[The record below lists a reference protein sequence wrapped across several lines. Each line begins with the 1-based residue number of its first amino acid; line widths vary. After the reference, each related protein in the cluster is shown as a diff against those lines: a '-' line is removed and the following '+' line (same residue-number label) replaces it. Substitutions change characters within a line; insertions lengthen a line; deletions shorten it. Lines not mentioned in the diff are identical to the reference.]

1 LQALAQ
7 VTGIPHRVDEA
18 GRDRNEN
25 VPGEIA
31 DMSQKE
37 LMTDEEI
44 HDFGIEVVAEDLKK
58 NGYDILRV
66 NNTMGMNP
74 QIAAR
79 KGDQLAFIVVRTAC
93 YPDKGNLEEAT
104 HFQIIEHADEF
115 DAIPFFAS
123 VSIANADATTEEGK
137 GIPVRGAE
145 FHTAYEGLVIISRSD
160 PVQIWEGQGTGR
172 AMVGGMR

>member
-1 LQALAQ
+1 MAQ
-7 VTGIPHRVDEA
+7 LTGRPHRTDKLE
-18 GRDRNEN
+18 RDRNEN
-25 VPGEIA
+25 VQGETA
-31 DMSQKE
+31 DMSQME

-44 HDFGIEVVAEDLKK
+44 HNFGIDVVADDLK
-58 NGYDILRV
+58 NDGYEILRV
-66 NNTMGMNP
+66 NYTMGMNP

-93 YPDKGNLEEAT
+93 YPDKGRLEEAA

-123 VSIANADATTEEGK
+123 VGVANAEATTEEQK
-137 GIPVRGAE
+137 GIPVRGAG
-145 FHTAYEGLVIISRSD
+145 FHAEYDGIVIISRSD
-160 PVQIWEGQGTGR
+160 PVQIWEGQSAGR